1 MRQKKEESGSVF
13 KLLAIF
19 GGIALVVIPVAILVF
34 TIMRFMYSES
44 PQTVEVAPQKPG
56 VVIKGELGELGST
69 CGGSGGLPCRPGLKC
84 SVTDGINYG
93 ECEEAVTP
101 PNLPLQ

>member
-1 MRQKKEESGSVF
+1 MVKKKEDNELGF

-19 GGIALVVIPVAILVF
+19 GGVAMVALPTVILVYV
-34 TIMRFMYSES
+34 IMRYMYTGPEKT
-44 PQTVEVAPQKPG
+44 PEVAPQEPG

-93 ECEEAVTP
+93 ECEEVVTP